1 MPKKILNINNFSAG
15 LNQKTSPRDLKP
27 NEYQEAMNMNNET
40 PGKLVTFGE
49 SVNGPLTANNGYIP
63 SSAITAVDNLNHGFG
78 LHHTTLDR
86 DVDTVASGENEYLF
100 LDDLSQAKLHIVEVS
115 GTPAVKTNSVNY
127 GSTQNSSTHMFT
139 IDGSTKVLPREVA
152 GNSNN
157 YPHVFEFFKFT
168 RRLGHASTTGDHVHS
183 ITANSGAGEY
193 SAERMEIAKPG
204 LNNEVNFLNVGVDS
218 NNAIRS
224 DVVTEAAIRNKT
236 DQSAFQASAGIGA
249 MVICPRFNDHNSSSD
264 SDGSI
269 LVANEHRYAFYATKI
284 YQSSAAFKKQ
294 ESMPTFLGMASQAG
308 NFGDN
313 ITQKMYLNFVGRIGS
328 KTTTQHE
335 KRFAGLKFYWAR
347 VTNPTTTSSDSDG
360 DVSSKYL
367 LAEIDFE
374 KGIRFAG
381 DSTYEAFGV
390 ENFNGGAN
398 SADETCYVYPA
409 NSYNT
414 TDEKFISS
422 RVLKELK
429 VIEPYIGPQ
438 SETALGQAN
447 TTYTT
452 SVVIN
457 RRVYAGNVTYK
468 DEDDNIQIKPD
479 RIFKS
484 RPNEFDYFP
493 VDSFIDVAVEDGDEI
508 IKLANVG
515 SKLLQFK
522 KNKLFIINC
531 SRDLEFLE
539 SELEFKGCEK
549 PYHVVQGTGF
559 VAWFNRHGMYLYD
572 GRRILDL
579 DLTVTGE
586 SRFASMFDKTGGNLI
601 AGFEFDKSMIGFLP
615 DTKELIIANK
625 SNTILKYDIKSESYS
640 EADTFESN
648 TGSANAVSRAASADF
663 TNFVNLNDGTLV
675 YCVEQNGSA
684 PNNKVKMRQ
693 WNNDPSGFTANN
705 QVVFKSKEYDM
716 TTPSV
721 KKSITTV
728 YINYTRG
735 ENILVKGFATRMDG
749 SQVEDTLVAN
759 TSKELSNTSADFQTE
774 RISVTNSVFK
784 NCTSFG
790 IKLFADSSGS
800 VHKDFTINDI
810 QIVFRDK
817 VAK

>member
-49 SVNGPLTANNGYIP
+49 SVDGPFTSNNGRIP
-63 SSAITAVDNLNHGFG
+63 DTVNAVDQLQHGFG

-86 DVDTVASGENEYLF
+86 DVDTVAAGENEYLF
-100 LDDLSQAKLHIVEVS
+100 LDDTQDARLHIVEVT
-115 GTPAVKTNSVNY
+115 GTPTVKTKNIVYGASANSR
-127 GSTQNSSTHMFT
+127 SHIFT
-139 IDGSTKVLPREVA
+139 VDGSTKILPKEVA
-152 GNSNN
+152 ANSNN
-157 YPHVFEFFKFT
+157 KPHVFEFFKFT
-168 RRLGHASTTGDHVHS
+168 RRLGHANTTGSHVHS

-193 SAERMEIAKPG
+193 SSEDMLIAKP
-204 LNNEVNFLNVGVDS
+204 NSRDAKFLPIGVDQS
-218 NNAIRS
+218 SPTLSDARSEDTIRDEIDPTS
-224 DVVTEAAIRNKT
+224 GDAT
-236 DQSAFQASAGIGA
+236 AGIGA
-249 MVICPRFNDHNSSSD
+249 MLICPRFNEHVNTSD

-269 LVANEHRYAFYATKI
+269 LMADEHRYAFYASKI
-284 YQSSAAFKKQ
+284 YKSSSGFKKQ
-294 ESMPTFLGMASQAG
+294 ESIPVFLGMAIQGASFATG
-308 NFGDN
+308 V
-313 ITQKMYLNFVGRIGS
+313 TQKMYLNFVGRMGS
-328 KTTTQHE
+328 KQASVHE
-335 KRFAGLKFYWAR
+335 KRFSGLKFYWAR

-398 SADETCYVYPA
+398 NADETCYVYPA
-409 NSYNT
+409 GSYNT
-414 TDEKFISS
+414 STTKFTA

-429 VIEPYIGPQ
+429 VVEPYIGPQ
-438 SETALGQAN
+438 SETAIGHDQ
-447 TTYTT
+447 TTYDT

-457 RRVYAGNVTYK
+457 RRVYAGNVKYK
-468 DEDDNIQIKPD
+468 DEDGNIQVKPD
-479 RIFKS
+479 RILKS

-493 VDSFIDVAVEDGDEI
+493 VESFIDVAVEDGDEI

-586 SRFASMFDKTGGNLI
+586 SRFSSMFSKTGGLVAN
-601 AGFEFDKSMIGFLP
+601 AGFPESMIGFLP

-625 SNTILKYDIKSESYS
+625 GNAILKYDIKSESYS
-640 EADTFESN
+640 EADTFENN
-648 TGSANAVSRAASADF
+648 TGSGNAINRSAIADF

-675 YCVEQNGSA
+675 YCVEQNGSS
-684 PNNKVKMRQ
+684 PNDKVKMRK
-693 WNNDPSGFTANN
+693 WNNDPSAFSANN

-728 YINYTRG
+728 YINYRRG

-749 SQVEDTLVAN
+749 AQVEDTLVAS
-759 TSKELSNTSADFQTE
+759 TSKELSNTSADLQTE

-790 IKLFADSSGS
+790 IKLFADNSGT
-800 VHKDFTINDI
+800 VHKDFTVNDI